1 MGIYIGQTT
10 NELDNGSSLSVFNP
24 NFTDFSSW
32 SSAKNSG
39 SNPAKRPSWGILG
52 NYTTVKDNFIVYYS
66 GAWPDNDGGEE
77 SEEETFN
84 TTPTFGFNFSI
95 TSNENGTD
103 TNAGKILIV
112 RKSDRKCVLLEYDA
126 FDGSNSGFISS
137 LTITQNFQNSANYPE
152 LQRLRLL
159 GIV

>member
-1 MGIYIGQTT
+1 MGIYIGQIT
-10 NELDNGSSLSVFNP
+10 NELDNGLDRLVFNP
-24 NFTDFSSW
+24 NFTDISSW
-32 SSAKNSG
+32 LSAKGG
-39 SNPAKRPSWGILG
+39 SNSQKGPTWGIFG
-52 NYTTVKDNFIVYYS
+52 NYATVRDNFLIYYS
-66 GAWPDNDGGEE
+66 GAWPNNKGGDDDET
-77 SEEETFN
+77 ETFN

-95 TSNENGTD
+95 ESNENGTN

-126 FDGSNSGFISS
+126 FNGNNSGFISS

-159 GIV
+159 GYI